1 LIDLDFMLTT
11 NWITANHRIQ
21 PIGLDIGHSSVKM
34 VQLAVRDGRVKVL
47 AARRAP
53 VDVGLPGDSPER
65 GQAVVAAIQSLLAD
79 GQFRGQS
86 VISALPVERVRITSL
101 RLAEAEMDQADKI
114 LRREAAERFDLDP
127 ACDTVN
133 YILAGSVRQGDEVK
147 NEYILFA
154 VDHETVE
161 DHIQLLEEAGLTPAA
176 VDASPCALFRA
187 FERTMR
193 RQEDRERTIIFIDVG
208 YRYTTVV
215 FGRGDEIC
223 FVKQIALG
231 LGQFNDDVASDL
243 GITAPEAESFRRR
256 LQQEDGI
263 DAATR
268 RHVVD
273 ALNVTSEQLAGEI
286 SLCLRYYTVTFRGK
300 RVERAVVAGG
310 VAYEQI
316 LRDAL
321 RRHLAVEIEVAE
333 PLRGFAH
340 TLDPTGGEG
349 PNSFADL
356 ALAVGLS
363 LKGLDARTAAP
374 KETTAQRE
382 RVLEEPAL

>member
-1 LIDLDFMLTT
+1 MRTA

-21 PIGLDIGHSSVKM
+21 PIGLDLGHSSLKM
-34 VQLAVRDGRVKVL
+34 VQLAIHDGKVKVL

-53 VDVGLPGDSPER
+53 VDVDPACDAPER
-65 GQAVVAAIQSLLAD
+65 DRAVIGAIQHLLAD
-79 GQFRGQS
+79 GQFRGQD
-86 VISALPVERVRITSL
+86 VVSALPIDKVRITSL
-101 RLAEAEMDQADKI
+101 RLPEDETDQADEI

-127 ACDTVN
+127 ARDVID

-154 VDHETVE
+154 VDHATVE
-161 DHIQLLEEAGLTPAA
+161 AHIRLLEEAGLTPAA

-193 RQEDRERTIIFIDVG
+193 RQEDREGTIIFIDVG

-215 FGRGDEIC
+215 FGRGGEIC

-231 LGQFNDDVASDL
+231 MSQFNADVASAL
-243 GITAPEAESFRRR
+243 GIAAPDAESFRLR
-256 LQQEDGI
+256 LQREDSI
-263 DAATR
+263 EAATR
-268 RHVVD
+268 RHVVE
-273 ALNVTSEQLAGEI
+273 ALNVTSEQLASEI

-310 VAYEQI
+310 GAYEQV
-316 LRDAL
+316 LRDVL
-321 RRHLAVEIEVAE
+321 RRHLSVEVEVAE
-333 PLRGFAH
+333 PLRGFEYCP
-340 TLDPTGGEG
+340 DKMDKGG
-349 PNSFADL
+349 PNGFADL

-363 LKGLDARTAAP
+363 LKGLDTLPAAP
-374 KETTAQRE
+374 GESVAR
-382 RVLEEPAL
+382 LEPALEGESP